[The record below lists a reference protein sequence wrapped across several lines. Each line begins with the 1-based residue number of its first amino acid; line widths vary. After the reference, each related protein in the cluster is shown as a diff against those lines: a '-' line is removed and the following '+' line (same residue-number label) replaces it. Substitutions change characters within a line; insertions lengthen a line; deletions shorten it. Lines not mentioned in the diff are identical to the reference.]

1 MKKNN
6 ILLFIL
12 DLLDVKYTKIYARK
26 YYEECYFFNMKKY
39 APRLLKYYEEHPH
52 KNDLLGVSNM
62 LYHYGIKSEGLKL
75 EREINA
81 LQELEVPFIAHLDGT
96 FVVVTDIKTR

>member
-26 YYEECYFFNMKKY
+26 YYEEHPEIVDESLRIGTERAQNVAKQNMK
-39 APRLLKYYEEHPH
+39 R
-52 KNDLLGVSNM
+52 
-62 LYHYGIKSEGLKL
+62 IKEKMK
-75 EREINA
+75 INY
-81 LQELEVPFIAHLDGT
+81 FD
-96 FVVVTDIKTR
+96 K

>member
-26 YYEECYFFNMKKY
+26 YYEE
-39 APRLLKYYEEHPH
+39 HPH

-62 LYHYGIKSEGLKL
+62 LYHYGIKSEGNWK
-75 EREINA
+75 ERLTPYKNWKFLLLLIWM
-81 LQELEVPFIAHLDGT
+81 ELL
-96 FVVVTDIKTR
+96 

>member
-12 DLLDVKYTKIYARK
+12 DLLDVKYTKIYAR
-26 YYEECYFFNMKKY
+26 
-39 APRLLKYYEEHPH
+39 KYYEEHPH

-81 LQELEVPFIAHLDGT
+81 LQELEVPFIAHMELL
-96 FVVVTDIKTR
+96 

>member
-12 DLLDVKYTKIYARK
+12 DFLDVKYTKTYAR
-26 YYEECYFFNMKKY
+26 
-39 APRLLKYYEEHPH
+39 KYYEEHPH

-62 LYHYGIKSEGLKL
+62 LCHYGIKSEGLKL
-75 EREINA
+75 EKEIA
-81 LQELEVPFIAHLDGT
+81 SLQELREHYFLSYRTVA
-96 FVVVTDIKTR
+96 VVEKYQVGLQM

>member
-26 YYEECYFFNMKKY
+26 YYEE
-39 APRLLKYYEEHPH
+39 HPH

-62 LYHYGIKSEGLKL
+62 LYHYGIKSDE
-75 EREINA
+75 
-81 LQELEVPFIAHLDGT
+81 Q
-96 FVVVTDIKTR
+96 